1 VLMKMS
7 KDQESFY
14 ANHQLPELGGMNV
27 SLKIVMDVDTSH
39 SFIAGFKLQHIDDID
54 RINYN
59 YLWTRY
65 LNSEGAF
72 YAKHRELKHEI
83 GFRLIS
89 FKTIVFCKELNF
101 YAEENK
107 HLTMPDEFES
117 WVEKKY

>member
-1 VLMKMS
+1 MKMS